1 MASGMDAMELFEE
14 AGWVAE
20 RLRAG
25 HRVLVHCYAG
35 VNRSSTVC
43 CATLMFLEGIGP
55 EEALTRVRQHHPL
68 AWPDPYHWFVLRW
81 LSQALD
87 LEAPL
92 LPGEAAPGNTRGTT
106 FAGRDY
112 HRVESE
118 TSDN

>member
-1 MASGMDAMELFEE
+1 MNAMELFEE

-55 EEALTRVRQHHPL
+55 EEALARVRQHHPV
-68 AWPDPYHWFVLRW
+68 AWPDPYHWFILRW
-81 LSQALD
+81 LAQALD
-87 LEAPL
+87 L
-92 LPGEAAPGNTRGTT
+92 GTPRLSSEVTALVTQEST
-106 FAGRDY
+106 FLREGTAIG
-112 HRVESE
+112 
-118 TSDN
+118 